1 MNVKIGRK
9 VICILTSL
17 ACMAALTPHTF
28 KPVLAADAPVKSE
41 AYNWNNVKIGGTGYI
56 PAVIYNSTEK
66 DLIYART
73 DMGGAY
79 RYNPTSS
86 SWIPL
91 LDNVSFDDWNLLGCD
106 SLATDPVDTNRVYI
120 AAGTYTNDWTS
131 MNGYILR
138 STDKGNTWSRT
149 ELPFKIGGNMPGR
162 GMGERLTID
171 PNNNSVLYFG
181 ARSGNG
187 LWRSIDY
194 GVTWSKVTSFTNVG
208 TYVQDPTTAYT
219 SDKVGV
225 VWEAFDAST
234 GSKGKTTQTI
244 YVGVADKANSI
255 YCSNDGGTTWA
266 AVDGQPTG
274 YLPHHGVLASN
285 GLLYITYSDT
295 CGPYDG
301 AKGDV
306 WKYDTKSKKWTSIS
320 PIPSSSADDYFGY
333 GGLAVDA
340 QHPNT
345 IMTTSLNSWWP
356 DAIIYRSIDAGATWS
371 PIWSWDGY
379 PNRKLRYTQDISVSP
394 WLDFGV
400 KDNPPDNVSPKL
412 GWMID
417 DIKIDPFNS
426 DRMMYGTG
434 ATLYG
439 SDNLTEWDKGGTIK
453 ISVKAS
459 GIEESAVLSLIS
471 PITGAQLISGLG
483 DVNGFV
489 HDDVTKVPT
498 KMLTDPKFA
507 TTSIDYAELNPTF
520 IARVGNGD
528 ATQSIKS
535 SGFSYDGGK
544 SWFAGNNDINGITG
558 GGIIA
563 AAANASVV
571 VWSPSGTTAAVSYS
585 KDNGNSW
592 KASTGIPSQAK
603 VASDRVNS
611 NKFYG
616 FSAGKF
622 YLSIDGGVTFT
633 KTSATGLPTTGTD
646 SFKAMAGHEGEI
658 WLAGGSDTE
667 GVYGLWHS
675 TDSGIS
681 FTKLS
686 NVQKADVI
694 GFGKAATGQKYMALY
709 TSAQINGVRGIF
721 RSDDEGKNWVRVN
734 DGAHQYGCTNSAI
747 TGDPRIYGRVY
758 VGTNG
763 RGIVYGDV
771 STSSQYT
778 LGDVNGDTKIDT
790 SDYNLIRNYVSGSI
804 TEFSY
809 KDGIKAAD
817 VNADSKINVLDY
829 VLIKAYISGKIS
841 KFLGQ

>member
-1 MNVKIGRK
+1 
-9 VICILTSL
+9 
-17 ACMAALTPHTF
+17 
-28 KPVLAADAPVKSE
+28 
-41 AYNWNNVKIGGTGYI
+41 
-56 PAVIYNSTEK
+56 
-66 DLIYART
+66 
-73 DMGGAY
+73 
-79 RYNPTSS
+79 
-86 SWIPL
+86 
-91 LDNVSFDDWNLLGCD
+91 
-106 SLATDPVDTNRVYI
+106 
-120 AAGTYTNDWTS
+120 
-131 MNGYILR
+131 
-138 STDKGNTWSRT
+138 
-149 ELPFKIGGNMPGR
+149 
-162 GMGERLTID
+162 
-171 PNNNSVLYFG
+171 
-181 ARSGNG
+181 
-187 LWRSIDY
+187 
-194 GVTWSKVTSFTNVG
+194 
-208 TYVQDPTTAYT
+208 
-219 SDKVGV
+219 
-225 VWEAFDAST
+225 
-234 GSKGKTTQTI
+234 
-244 YVGVADKANSI
+244 
-255 YCSNDGGTTWA
+255 
-266 AVDGQPTG
+266 
-274 YLPHHGVLASN
+274 
-285 GLLYITYSDT
+285 
-295 CGPYDG
+295 
-301 AKGDV
+301 
-306 WKYDTKSKKWTSIS
+306 
-320 PIPSSSADDYFGY
+320 
-333 GGLAVDA
+333 
-340 QHPNT
+340 
-345 IMTTSLNSWWP
+345 
-356 DAIIYRSIDAGATWS
+356 
-371 PIWSWDGY
+371 
-379 PNRKLRYTQDISVSP
+379 
-394 WLDFGV
+394 
-400 KDNPPDNVSPKL
+400 
-412 GWMID
+412 
-417 DIKIDPFNS
+417 
-426 DRMMYGTG
+426 
-434 ATLYG
+434 
-439 SDNLTEWDKGGTIK
+439 
-453 ISVKAS
+453 
-459 GIEESAVLSLIS
+459 
-471 PITGAQLISGLG
+471 
-483 DVNGFV
+483 
-489 HDDVTKVPT
+489 VTKVPT
-498 KMLTDPKFA
+498 KMLSDPKFA
-507 TTSIDYAELNPTF
+507 TTSIDYAELSPTF